1 MPTDKER
8 EALEPELPE
17 LLIPEAG
24 APNVQLQP
32 SGSVI
37 HDGVGSASWT
47 LIGDGATTASGIL
60 KYLDA
65 SDLKVEG
72 QSVRSVTARGGSAPT
87 PDRGGGYDPYNQAPS
102 RSGPALPTKSRGARR

>member
-1 MPTDKER
+1 MPTDKEL
-8 EALEPELPE
+8 EAVEPDLPE

-32 SGSVI
+32 AGSVI

-47 LIGDGATTASGIL
+47 LIGDGSTTGSGIL

-72 QSVRSVTARGGSAPT
+72 QSGRSATVRGTPAPAA
-87 PDRGGGYDPYNQAPS
+87 DRGGGYDPYNQAPS
-102 RSGPALPTKSRGARR
+102 RSSPAMSTKGAGPKR